1 MWETQTELSAAGFS
15 LLQNRLMQVS
25 GGVNGK
31 TADSWYLSPA
41 LSPSHW
47 CFGNGVLAM
56 MSHLKKKKV
65 TREPKASGEPSL
77 CRVAHGESL
86 GALHLSL
93 SLNLCISQQLCTV
106 WKSLR

>member
-15 LLQNRLMQVS
+15 LLQNRPMQVS

-47 CFGNGVLAM
+47 CFGNDV
-56 MSHLKKKKV
+56 SFKKKKV